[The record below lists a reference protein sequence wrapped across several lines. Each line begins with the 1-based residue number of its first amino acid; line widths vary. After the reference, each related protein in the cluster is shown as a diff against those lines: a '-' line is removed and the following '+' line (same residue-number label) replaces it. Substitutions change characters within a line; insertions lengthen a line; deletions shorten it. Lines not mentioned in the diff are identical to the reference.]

1 MKLSAVELRTEPWSQ
16 IQVLTC
22 RHIKPVL
29 PSTSANWFTLTTWWT
44 SKTLPGQLFNKG
56 RDFMGVG
63 WEMAHLGCSR
73 FYFISCQIEL
83 LLLLKR
89 GVKKG
94 NKWDEIYVIS
104 QLVRTKQEVDKNW
117 GDLVHSPAFEGD
129 PPLIFSVQSWGS
141 PTACP
146 DPGWCPGSHCEMQR
160 TAYNN
165 LNKQPKKI
173 QLQKRSKMME
183 NTYFPKGSKGAK
195 EGRRQKVGP

>member
-1 MKLSAVELRTEPWSQ
+1 MELRTEPWSQ
-16 IQVLTC
+16 IQVPTC

-73 FYFISCQIEL
+73 FHFISCQAEL

-94 NKWDEIYVIS
+94 NKWDEIRVIS
-104 QLVRTKQEVDKNW
+104 QLVRAKQEVDKNW

-129 PPLIFSVQSWGS
+129 PPLIFSVRSWGS
-141 PTACP
+141 PIACP
-146 DPGWCPGSHCEMQR
+146 DPGWCPGSCCEVQR
-160 TAYNN
+160 TVYNN
-165 LNKQPKKI
+165 LNKQRKRFNYKKD
-173 QLQKRSKMME
+173 QKWWKTLIFLKAVRESR
-183 NTYFPKGSKGAK
+183 KGEDRK
-195 EGRRQKVGP
+195 